1 MGGFD
6 GFHGQ
11 QGHADNTAYRQQP
24 AVFSSPKACKGEEMK
39 QTCGNCICYLDD
51 TDENGNVT
59 NYHHDRNKP
68 TGFCAIQPLFTE
80 RKKDDKIC
88 SDYAYDKED

>member
-1 MGGFD
+1 MKKSCGTCYGYNPKSVCELCRHKD
-6 GFHGQ
+6 G
-11 QGHADNTAYRQQP
+11 A
-24 AVFSSPKACKGEEMK
+24 ACAEWKPK

-80 RKKDDKIC
+80 RKQDAKPC
-88 SDYAYDKED
+88 ADYVYDKED

>member
-1 MGGFD
+1 M
-6 GFHGQ
+6 
-11 QGHADNTAYRQQP
+11 R
-24 AVFSSPKACKGEEMK
+24 

-51 TDENGNVT
+51 TDEDENGNVT
-59 NYHHDRNKP
+59 NYHHDRNKDE
-68 TGFCAIQPLFTE
+68 GFCAIQPLFTV